1 MKNKFLYL
9 LSFSIIWEANAQSEV
24 KNFTLRQSIDYALV
38 NNVTIKNATIDEYIA
53 KAKVGETASL
63 GLPQINGSVGL
74 QHSDPLRAFFGQGN
88 GLPSAFAGGIIIPD
102 GQVYSAPNFF
112 QLKNGV
118 DASVTITQLIFSS
131 SYIIGLQAA
140 KTYKAL
146 SAISKENTQIQVVE
160 NVTKAYYMYLVN
172 VQRQNL
178 FDANIA
184 RLDSLL
190 RQTKAIS
197 KAGLAEQIDV
207 DRLEVTYNNLLT
219 ERDKFTNML
228 MLSGL
233 LLKFQMGMPMSES
246 LTLVDK
252 IEDVNLDSNSV
263 SSEAANF
270 ANRTE
275 YKMLETQLRLNT
287 LNSKNNKYSFL
298 PSIQASANLGRFT
311 QSNKFDFFK
320 TSHPWANYGV
330 YSIGANI
337 PIFDGLGKVKRVQ
350 QAKLEIEKTENSMNQ
365 FKQVVDMQAKTAELT
380 YKNNIQSMKVQQRNL
395 NLAKEVVR
403 VSQIKYKAGVGSNIE
418 VITAESTL
426 KESQVNYYN
435 ALYDAIV
442 AKIDFDKAIGNL
454 K

>member
-1 MKNKFLYL
+1 MKNTFLFL
-9 LSFSIIWEANAQSEV
+9 LSLSVVWEVNAQSEA
-24 KNFTLRQSIDYALV
+24 KNYTLRQCIDYALA
-38 NNVTIKNATIDEYIA
+38 NNTSIKNATIDEYIA
-53 KAKVGETASL
+53 KAKVGETTSL

-74 QHSDPLRAFFGQGN
+74 QHANPLRAFFGKGN
-88 GLPSAFAGGIIIPD
+88 GQPSLFAGGAVIPD
-102 GQVYSAPNFF
+102 GVVYSAPNFF
-112 QLKNGV
+112 QLPNSF
-118 DASVTITQLIFSS
+118 DASITVTQLIFSS

-140 KTYKAL
+140 RTYKAL
-146 SAISKENTQIQVVE
+146 SAVSKENTKIQVVE

-190 RQTKAIS
+190 KQTKANS
-197 KAGLAEQIDV
+197 KAGFVEQIDV
-207 DRLEVTYNNLLT
+207 DRLEVTYNNLIT

-228 MLSGL
+228 VLSGL

-246 LTLVDK
+246 LTLTDK
-252 IEDVNLDSNSV
+252 IENVSLDSNSV
-263 SSEAANF
+263 SSESANF

-275 YKMLETQLRLNT
+275 YKLLETQLRLNT
-287 LNSKNNKYSFL
+287 LNNKNEKYSFL
-298 PSIQASANLGRFT
+298 PSIQASANLGRFS
-311 QSNKFDFFK
+311 QSDKFNFFK
-320 TSHPWANYGV
+320 NGHPWANYGI

-350 QAKLEIEKTENSMNQ
+350 QSKLELEKTENNMIQ
-365 FKQVVDMQAKTAELT
+365 FKQVVDLEAKSSELT
-380 YKNNIQSMKVQQRNL
+380 FKNNIKSLKVQQRNL

-403 VSQIKYKAGVGSNIE
+403 VSQIKYKTGVGSNIE
-418 VITAESTL
+418 VITAESSL

-435 ALYDAIV
+435 ALYEAIV
-442 AKIDFDKAIGNL
+442 AKVDYDKALGNL